1 MPKSRAVKCIDEDLK
16 LNNKALWHMVELL
29 RTHGI

>member
-16 LNNKALWHMVELL
+16 LNKALWHMVELL